1 MITLTGFLLGQP
13 GNLRRGG
20 HCYFELGKPFQASP
34 RTVPGEKQ
42 AMSEPR
48 Q

>member
-1 MITLTGFLLGQP
+1 MDQAVRQVP
-13 GNLRRGG
+13 ADAVAA
-20 HCYFELGKPFQASP
+20 ASP